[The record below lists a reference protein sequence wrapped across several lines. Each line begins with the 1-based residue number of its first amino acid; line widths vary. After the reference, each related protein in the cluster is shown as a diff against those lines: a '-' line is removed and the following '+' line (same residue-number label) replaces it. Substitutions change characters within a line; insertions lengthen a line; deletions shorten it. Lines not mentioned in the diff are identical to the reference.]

1 MSQTQK
7 RTRRS
12 VGHRHALTT
21 IKDVA
26 AAARVSTATV
36 SRVMAGFDG
45 VTKPVRERV
54 LRSVNKL
61 DYHPNRLARHLRAG
75 RRKIIGVII
84 PDLQN
89 PFFPGVV
96 HGVEE
101 VLYTAGYTLMLG
113 HSDGLA
119 EREQRHMAVLR
130 GEGAAGLI
138 LIPDNG
144 PGASYESLES
154 WEVPVVA
161 VDRAPRHLRVDLVTS
176 SNREGVREAVAH
188 LLSHGYKDVALIGG
202 PLGLSVSRERSAGYQ
217 DALRAAGLPL
227 RESLVVA
234 GDFRQEG
241 GRLAMAGLLALS
253 RPPRAVLSA
262 NNLMT
267 LGALEAIHERGLDI
281 PEDIAIVGFDDMSW
295 AASLRPAL
303 TAVVQPAEE
312 LGRAA
317 AHLLLE
323 RIKQPNRLTRRVV
336 LPTRLTVRASCGAH
350 VRPEEGD
357 SARLPCP
364 ARLPSG
370 A

>member
-1 MSQTQK
+1 MSEPNTRLRRASTRHTQ
-7 RTRRS
+7 
-12 VGHRHALTT
+12 GAT

-26 AAARVSTATV
+26 AEAGVSTATV
-36 SRVMAGFDG
+36 SRTMSSADG
-45 VTKPVRERV
+45 VTRRVRERV
-54 LRSVNKL
+54 MRAVQKL

-144 PGASYESLES
+144 AGASYQALQS
-154 WEVPVVA
+154 WDIPVVA
-161 VDRAPRHLRVDLVTS
+161 VDRKPRHLQVDLVTA
-176 SNREGVREAVAH
+176 SNRDGVREAVAH
-188 LLSHGYKDVALIGG
+188 LLSHGYKDIALIGG
-202 PLGLSVSRERSAGYQ
+202 PPGLSVSQERLAGYQ
-217 DALRAAGLPL
+217 EALRAVRVPL
-227 RESLVVA
+227 CEAFVVS
-234 GDFRQEG
+234 GDFRQES
-241 GRLAMAGLLALS
+241 GRLAMTRLLALPK
-253 RPPRAVLSA
+253 PPKAVLSA

-267 LGALEAIHERGLDI
+267 LGALETIHEHGLRI
-281 PEDIAIVGFDDMSW
+281 PEDVAVIGFDDMSW
-295 AASLRPAL
+295 AASLRPSL
-303 TAVVQPAEE
+303 TAVVQPVEE

-317 AHLLLE
+317 AQLLLE
-323 RIKQPNRLTRRVV
+323 RIKDPARLTRHIV
-336 LPTRLTVRASCGAH
+336 LPTRLTIRASCGLHDVLEVKAAK
-350 VRPEEGD
+350 PAESL
-357 SARLPCP
+357 SAR
-364 ARLPSG
+364 R
-370 A
+370 